1 MTVPDDVAAL
11 IAAEQ
16 ADWGTW
22 RARVPIFID
31 GVRAFNEGH
40 AVPNSHV
47 VKYHWDETGEVE
59 PINAPADAAVE
70 VDVVHE
76 KGDDIVI
83 PVASSKKTAS

>member
-16 ADWGTW
+16 ADWGQW

-31 GVRAFNEGH
+31 NVRAFNEGH

-47 VKYHWDETGEVE
+47 KRFGWDKTGEVE
-59 PINAPADAAVE
+59 PINAPADATTTD
-70 VDVVHE
+70 DVVHPQ
-76 KGDDIVI
+76 GDDIVVNV
-83 PVASSKKTAS
+83 PPAKKTAS